1 MELARLP
8 GPARR
13 PRVWQAS
20 IQRSPGAGT
29 GIQSRP
35 GQGFAT
41 TTHAGGPGDRPGDP
55 RDDAGRDDIDELAR
69 RLSREAA
76 GMGQNQYG
84 AGRPSAWQD
93 VLGTFDASRL
103 GEFYPEEFELLQ
115 EQGRLGSEGGDP
127 VLIAYASRYYSGM
140 PFEDPVLASL
150 REFVPNKQD
159 PLLGVRELIVLSHL
173 CGGFPPRDTRWKVA
187 SAYPDFSRDPP
198 VMKLLGYFVA
208 GTTLSGSPENS
219 LWIVQQWDG
228 YAPLEG
234 YSVAQQT
241 SGFGLGRL
249 FGAEQRALNDRHCMI
264 RAIIKGML
272 EAVAFLHDASIAHG
286 ALSKAVF
293 RLSTFDDK
301 DWTRMA
307 VKVDGLG
314 VATYGGQMPAPLTP
328 VFSGDFQQRCRM
340 DRQRL
345 GLLILELVVSSLSTE
360 ARTEGTTEVTRL
372 ERVLTDVFSND
383 VEKFRLYISEESAY
397 TPALA
402 FLDSSGLWTVIEL
415 LLGANQRID
424 QILQAEYFQSS

>member
-1 MELARLP
+1 
-8 GPARR
+8 
-13 PRVWQAS
+13 
-20 IQRSPGAGT
+20 
-29 GIQSRP
+29 
-35 GQGFAT
+35 
-41 TTHAGGPGDRPGDP
+41 
-55 RDDAGRDDIDELAR
+55 
-69 RLSREAA
+69 
-76 GMGQNQYG
+76 
-84 AGRPSAWQD
+84 
-93 VLGTFDASRL
+93 
-103 GEFYPEEFELLQ
+103 
-115 EQGRLGSEGGDP
+115 
-127 VLIAYASRYYSGM
+127 
-140 PFEDPVLASL
+140 
-150 REFVPNKQD
+150 
-159 PLLGVRELIVLSHL
+159 
-173 CGGFPPRDTRWKVA
+173 
-187 SAYPDFSRDPP
+187 
-198 VMKLLGYFVA
+198 MKLLGYFVA